1 MLPGSACGSEDLR
14 TTCKNV
20 VRAFWFCHTCLAYIF
35 LETPQ
40 LSRPV
45 WMPQHS
51 SLGRWQAHYDLK
63 DPAGLAR
70 FLIHSDIKLIRAEC
84 GSPDPEVS
92 MFMECDERCHGIL
105 LWCTTK
111 NVRDNSLN
119 FCHPLPFVVA
129 DAKWCNSKSSW
140 GLEFCVYMPE
150 PLKMDFVY
158 CFEMFLATCTTL
170 KFWGTWGHCWIPMVA
185 FLEGRRQRTWPSSIP
200 VELHVAHW

>member
-1 MLPGSACGSEDLR
+1 
-14 TTCKNV
+14 
-20 VRAFWFCHTCLAYIF
+20 
-35 LETPQ
+35 
-40 LSRPV
+40 
-45 WMPQHS
+45 MPQHS

-63 DPAGLAR
+63 DPAGLAG

-92 MFMECDERCHGIL
+92 MFMECDGPCHGIL

-119 FCHPLPFVVA
+119 FCHPLPPVVA
-129 DAKWCNSKSSW
+129 GAKSKSSW

-158 CFEMFLATCTTL
+158 CFEMF
-170 KFWGTWGHCWIPMVA
+170 FGHLHYPQIFEVPEDIAGYQWSLSSKA
-185 FLEGRRQRTWPSSIP
+185 GGR
-200 VELHVAHW
+200 EHDLHRSQWSFT